1 MFDSIYGPQI
11 VSVLNDIY
19 TLLSSL
25 AVDVKYI
32 LQALVFFGLLFV
44 AFNFISKR
52 WLVLNG

>member
-11 VSVLNDIY
+11 LSVLNDIY
-19 TLLSSL
+19 SLLSSL

-32 LQALVFFGLLFV
+32 LQSLVFFGLLFT

>member
-11 VSVLNDIY
+11 LSVLRDIY

-32 LQALVFFGLLFV
+32 LQILIFFGLLFT
-44 AFNFISKR
+44 AFKFISKR

>member
-11 VSVLNDIY
+11 LSVLQDIY

-32 LQALVFFGLLFV
+32 LQALVFFGLLFT
-44 AFNFISKR
+44 AFKFISKR

>member
-1 MFDSIYGPQI
+1 MFDGIYGPQI
-11 VSVLNDIY
+11 VSVLNNIY

-32 LQALVFFGLLFV
+32 LQALVFFGLLFT
-44 AFNFISKR
+44 AFKFISKR